1 MAVLQL
7 LPVVHFFSGQTGI
20 YKQHQLNTGGSEFKP
35 PESDVRWCVSGRPSG
50 PATVPVKTIS
60 VGLLLQTLVDIEIL
74 LLML

>member
-7 LPVVHFFSGQTGI
+7 LPVVHFFSEQTGI

-35 PESDVRWCVSGRPSG
+35 PESDVRCVSGRPSG